1 MSPKRNRGT
10 RIPADTAG
18 TENHK
23 VVGIGTNNKTRSG
36 IDNKTKS
43 NISNKTNEKKGVEAD
58 RITNA
63 EKARP
68 FLRAIKTRTA
78 TQNPKMPSSGK
89 Q

>member
-1 MSPKRNRGT
+1 MNVDKAG
-10 RIPADTAG
+10 ADDSVSSINYLLTLLL
-18 TENHK
+18 TQISN
-23 VVGIGTNNKTRSG
+23 S
-36 IDNKTKS
+36 DNPVTDNT